1 MPYTPPPDVSD
12 AAYSTTTWDGV
23 TTVAPS
29 KNAVR
34 DYLVSIQP
42 NAEENAN
49 NINVAATN
57 AVMSKSLS
65 ITAGDRIEML
75 VEGAI
80 TNNSG
85 ATKGYVITFN
95 CGSLN
100 VSTTDGAAVAASA
113 TNKQTRILRAIVGVK
128 NTSSAW
134 MSAYGIG
141 YAPAAL
147 GSGGQVTAGL
157 SLAGFQRSTSDLTG
171 AQTLS
176 INIAANVAIPT
187 QTFEV
192 TSWSITKLASN
203 P

>member
-12 AAYSTTTWDGV
+12 TAYSTSTWDGV

-34 DYLVSIQP
+34 DYLVSITANSEA
-42 NAEENAN
+42 NAS
-49 NINVAATN
+49 NINIAATN
-57 AVMSKSLS
+57 AVMSKSFT
-65 ITAGDRIEML
+65 ITSGDRIEML

-100 VSTTDGAAVAASA
+100 VSSTDGAAVAASA
-113 TNKQTRILRAIVGVK
+113 TNKNTRILRAIIGVK

-134 MSAYGIG
+134 MSAYGLG

-147 GSGGQVTAGL
+147 GVGGQLTAGL
-157 SLAGFQRSTSDLTG
+157 TLGGFQRSTSDLTG

-176 INIAANVAIPT
+176 INVAANVAIPT

-192 TSWSITKLASN
+192 TSWSITRLASN